1 MILDDIYDKLNKID
15 LKGYILVRT
24 GVKKLL
30 LLKTNYKYSNC
41 IYINLVSDNIEVR
54 IDRVFD
60 NKYIYNGIERLYC
73 FNNIFKSTDD
83 VIDCLMS
90 YI

>member
-1 MILDDIYDKLNKID
+1 MRLDDIYNKLRKID

-24 GVKKLL
+24 DVKKLL

-60 NKYIYNGIERLYC
+60 NKYLYNGIERLYR
-73 FNNIFKSTDD
+73 FNNTFKNTDD